1 MPFAGVSSVAVRS
14 EMKHGSSQRHVAL
27 TLNRRY
33 ARVDDQESINYQ
45 TMTPDT
51 FVFPQSRA
59 ASTFAGIGSGGFA
72 MTVAGFTGWVGDQF
86 EIVWAGGV
94 GLFHGG
100 AIVVN

>member
-14 EMKHGSSQRHVAL
+14 EMKHGSSQRHVVL

-51 FVFPQSRA
+51 FV
-59 ASTFAGIGSGGFA
+59 STFLVRNGEQPPWRCSNREVSPRGMLPAQRCF
-72 MTVAGFTGWVGDQF
+72 
-86 EIVWAGGV
+86 
-94 GLFHGG
+94 
-100 AIVVN
+100 